1 MNISD
6 RRVKL
11 KAVLTKME
19 EEFPYLR
26 HNLKKVNALLPPATV

>member
-26 HNLKKVNALLPPATV
+26 HNLIKVVNLSNTYCT

>member
-1 MNISD
+1 MLRGQSQE
-6 RRVKL
+6 L

-26 HNLKKVNALLPPATV
+26 HNLEKVKALLPPSTV